1 MSNEID
7 NKNIKDYLSIQL
19 MSDLHVHPGEYE
31 WQRYIT
37 KRKDVDIL
45 IILGDVMRLCDEQQ
59 YYEFMKDLCDN
70 FPHVYL
76 VPGNHEFY
84 VDLEYGGGISN
95 NSCFC
100 NLYNIESRI
109 SNLTVL
115 YNKFVDLPGNIRLY
129 GTILW
134 SHIPDEASFKYL
146 PIRLPDRSLVNMDF
160 FNKENAK
167 AVSNI
172 KSVIEQ
178 NKIDKKRLLIATH
191 YPPSDTTLL
200 DKHLTDPN
208 HYWYS
213 NKLDYMLSK
222 DQVYLWMYGHTHNSK
237 DFLTVGDTRVV
248 SNQFRSKE
256 YVRDKM
262 LYIRSI

>member
-1 MSNEID
+1 MSNEP
-7 NKNIKDYLSIQL
+7 NEPNEEYLSIQI
-19 MSDLHVHPGEYE
+19 MSDLHVQPGEYE
-31 WQRYIT
+31 WCKYIT

-45 IILGDVMRLCDEQQ
+45 IVLGDVMRLCDEQN
-59 YYEFMKDLCDN
+59 YYEFMKNLCAN

-84 VDLEYGGGISN
+84 VNLESRGGISN
-95 NSCFC
+95 NSCFW
-100 NLYNIESRI
+100 NLYNIETRI

-134 SHIPDEASFKYL
+134 SHIPEEASFKYL
-146 PIRLPDRSLVNMDF
+146 PIRLPDRSVVDKHF

-167 AVSNI
+167 AISDI
-172 KSVIEQ
+172 KSVIVQ
-178 NKIDKKRLLIATH
+178 SKIDNKRLLIATH
-191 YPPSDTTLL
+191 YPPSETTLP
-200 DKHLTDPN
+200 DKYLTDPSR
-208 HYWYS
+208 YWYS
-213 NKLDYMLSK
+213 NNLDYMLSK
-222 DQVYLWMYGHTHNSK
+222 DQVYVWMYGHTHNSK

-256 YVRDKM
+256 YIFDKM
-262 LYIRSI
+262 LSIRLI